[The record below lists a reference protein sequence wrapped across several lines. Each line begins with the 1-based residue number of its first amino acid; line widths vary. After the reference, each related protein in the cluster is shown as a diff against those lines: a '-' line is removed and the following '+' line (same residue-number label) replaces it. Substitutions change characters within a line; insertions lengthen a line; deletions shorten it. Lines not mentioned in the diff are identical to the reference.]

1 MIKICLA
8 GKYLQKGKRSITISQ
23 GMEVQDMAHY
33 RQILVNMSV
42 DDHADSRLLEELTE
56 QLQSFLSE
64 KTSGSPEI
72 EKIEVKLN

>member
-1 MIKICLA
+1 
-8 GKYLQKGKRSITISQ
+8 
-23 GMEVQDMAHY
+23 MAHY